1 MHETRPVR
9 LLAPLL
15 ALLALASI
23 CAALAVH
30 LVDGGSEAT
39 ADGGSAWLA
48 PFLIAAVAAP
58 AGVGAFVLARR
69 PGNRIAWIL
78 LLGGLSVGVVM
89 LADALKIAILTD
101 DPGSTLGRW
110 IAVLS
115 NEWPV
120 LFLWPLA
127 LAYLYPDGTPPA
139 GRWRIPWRITLVAAA
154 GVVGLIPFSENLGE
168 PFEDIANP
176 MPVSFE
182 GSVGVAIFWICWAG
196 LLAGLF
202 GGAACVWWRKRA
214 SSGERRL
221 QMMWLTYGAFL
232 IPLWL
237 SSGWVMGLFGSES
250 DDVGFVW
257 LLLLHVWLAVAVAVA
272 VTRHGLY
279 EIDRLI
285 NRTLVY
291 GVLTVV
297 LAAVYGTVALLAG
310 VLLGQGSAVVA
321 SLATLVAALAF
332 RPLRERVQALVD
344 WRFARPRYEGVRRL
358 RAFLDDVRDGLADPE
373 GVGEQIAVALR
384 DPTAEVLFLL
394 PASGAYAD
402 RQGRVIDPP
411 PADGRA
417 RTAIGRDQR
426 EVGLLLH
433 DPALVGRQDL
443 VRAVLEAAAV
453 AVEIARLRLEV
464 RVQLAEVESSR
475 ARIVQ
480 AGLEER
486 RRLERDLH
494 DGAQQRLVTL
504 GIVLRR
510 LQRSLP
516 AEARAMGPALDAA
529 VDEVVAAITD
539 LRTIA
544 NGLRPP
550 RLDRGLREALAD
562 LAAGAGVPV
571 SLHAGDGRAPPE
583 IEAAA
588 YYVACEALTN
598 AVKHASASRIEV
610 RAERENGALQLLVA
624 DDGVGGASTS
634 RGSGLAGLA
643 DRVAAHGGTL
653 VVHSPPG
660 AGTRIAAEFPCAS

>member
-1 MHETRPVR
+1 MR
-9 LLAPLL
+9 LLAPVVAVLSI
-15 ALLALASI
+15 ASI
-23 CAALAVH
+23 CVAAVVHAVDDGNGLAR
-30 LVDGGSEAT
+30 DGSV
-39 ADGGSAWLA
+39 WLA

-58 AGVGAFVLARR
+58 AGVGAFVALRR

-89 LADALKIAILTD
+89 LADALKIAILSD
-101 DPGSTLGRW
+101 DPESTAGRW

-115 NEWPV
+115 GEWPV

-127 LAYLYPDGTPPA
+127 LAYLYPDGTLPGP
-139 GRWRIPWRITLVAAA
+139 RWRIPWRITLVSAA
-154 GVVGLIPFSENLGE
+154 GVVGLIPFAENLPD
-168 PFEDIANP
+168 PFEDLPSP

-182 GSVGVAIFWICWAG
+182 GSVGLTIFWICWAG

-202 GGAACVWWRKRA
+202 AGAAAVWRRKRRSA
-214 SSGERRL
+214 GERRL
-221 QMMWLTYGAFL
+221 QLLWLAYGAFL
-232 IPLWL
+232 VPLWL
-237 SSGWVMGLFGSES
+237 SSGWIMGLLGSDS
-250 DDVGFVW
+250 DDVGFIW
-257 LLLLHVWLAVAVAVA
+257 LLLLHVWLAVSVAVA

-291 GVLTVV
+291 GALTLA
-297 LAAVYGTVALLAG
+297 LAATYGAVALIAG
-310 VLLGQGSAVVA
+310 VLLGQDSAVVA

-358 RAFLDDVRDGLADPE
+358 RSFLEDVRDGRADPE
-373 GVGEQIAVALR
+373 EVGAQVAAALR

-402 RQGRVIDPP
+402 RSGRTFEVLPD
-411 PADGRA
+411 DGRA
-417 RTAIGRDQR
+417 STPIGRDDR
-426 EVGLLLH
+426 EVGVLLH
-433 DPALVGRQDL
+433 HPALAERRDL
-443 VRAVLEAAAV
+443 LRAVLDAAAV
-453 AVEIARLRLEV
+453 AVEIARLRVEV
-464 RVQLAEVESSR
+464 RLQLAEVNSSR

-480 AGLEER
+480 AGVEER

-510 LQRSLP
+510 VQRSLP
-516 AEARAMGPALDAA
+516 SEARTVGPALDAA
-529 VDEVVAAITD
+529 VDEVVAAIED

-544 NGLRPP
+544 AGLRPP
-550 RLDRGLREALAD
+550 RLDRGLQAALEELAGNAAVPVALA
-562 LAAGAGVPV
+562 
-571 SLHAGDGRAPPE
+571 AGDGRAPPE
-583 IEAAA
+583 VEAAA

-598 AVKHASASRIEV
+598 AVKHASASRVEV
-610 RAERENGALQLLVA
+610 RADHDDGVLRLVVA
-624 DDGVGGASTS
+624 DDGVGGASAT
-634 RGSGLAGLA
+634 GGTGLAGLA

-653 VVHSPPG
+653 LVHSPPG
-660 AGTRIAAEFPCAS
+660 AGTRIAAEFPCGS